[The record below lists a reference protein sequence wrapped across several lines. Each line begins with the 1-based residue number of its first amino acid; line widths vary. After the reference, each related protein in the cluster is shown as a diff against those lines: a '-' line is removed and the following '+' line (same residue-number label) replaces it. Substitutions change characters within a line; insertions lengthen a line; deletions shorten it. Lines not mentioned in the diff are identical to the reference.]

1 MFLFFSI
8 HQFQEEATDITS
20 SNSFGL
26 EYQDYFWNIC
36 AKEWDSLQNVKK
48 EKPSPLLL
56 IQLVEKI
63 TLYNSPI
70 TTRDTYLETVWEK
83 IKIVES
89 IGQPNN
95 RAF

>member
-1 MFLFFSI
+1 M
-8 HQFQEEATDITS
+8 
-20 SNSFGL
+20 

-63 TLYNSPI
+63 TL
-70 TTRDTYLETVWEK
+70 TVQLLQG
-83 IKIVES
+83 IRI
-89 IGQPNN
+89 
-95 RAF
+95 